1 MKIKKVRLIS
11 EMATSGITLIQL
23 SEMSGVSRAT
33 ISAVRNGKSCSFNTA
48 AKIAKALH
56 INVMDL
62 IESED

>member
-11 EMATSGITLIQL
+11 EMAMSGITLIQL
-23 SEMSGVSRAT
+23 SEMSGISRAT
-33 ISAVRNGKSCSFNTA
+33 ISAIRNGKSCSFNTA

>member
-1 MKIKKVRLIS
+1 
-11 EMATSGITLIQL
+11 MATSGITLIQL